1 MKNFNLAKKMLAL
14 ALGVLMLLSVI
25 TGCSKTNDQ
34 AGGGSGDAQQEQT
47 GELLKRQAGCGHR
60 GPVCPL

>member
-14 ALGVLMLLSVI
+14 ALGVLMLLSVA

-34 AGGGSGDAQQEQT
+34 AGGGSGDTQQEQT
-47 GELLKRQAGCGHR
+47 GTLLKRSRTAASW
-60 GPVCPL
+60 L